1 MDCSE
6 IWQRRTKEY
15 KGCYLNS
22 RFRFLM
28 ILWIFKEECRSFRKT
43 EILQRS
49 DTNVIEDSDI
59 AGKF

>member
-1 MDCSE
+1 MDCRE
-6 IWQRRTKEY
+6 IWQRRAILY
-15 KGCYLNS
+15 KGFYLNS

-28 ILWIFKEECRSFRKT
+28 ILWIFKEECRSFSKT